1 MANLRDG
8 SHLTLP
14 HFLKSNY
21 DGPQGDHWPHRS
33 RACCVFHLPVFD
45 LALILRRFGAGR
57 NYTQKSSGTAVGPSR
72 WPERRCSRPS
82 RDGVS
87 CWRSRSISS
96 FVNGEKFLVI
106 VVLCSSMERVGMPT
120 TAVVTGKLME

>member
-45 LALILRRFGAGR
+45 LALIFAALWRREKLHPEEFGDGGGAVEVAGEAMLE
-57 NYTQKSSGTAVGPSR
+57 AVA
-72 WPERRCSRPS
+72 RRRELLAES
-82 RDGVS
+82 VH
-87 CWRSRSISS
+87 
-96 FVNGEKFLVI
+96 L
-106 VVLCSSMERVGMPT
+106 VLC
-120 TAVVTGKLME
+120 

>member
-1 MANLRDG
+1 MDYFFQAEDGIRD
-8 SHLTLP
+8 LTVTGVQTCDLP
-14 HFLKSNY
+14 ISFT
-21 DGPQGDHWPHRS
+21 
-33 RACCVFHLPVFD
+33 
-45 LALILRRFGAGR
+45 ALWRRR

-106 VVLCSSMERVGMPT
+106 VVFCSSMARVGMPT

>member
-1 MANLRDG
+1 MANLHDWG
-8 SHLTLP
+8 HLTLP
-14 HFLKSNY
+14 YFLKSNY
-21 DGPQGDHWPHRS
+21 DTPREGKLPASGLLRFQSFRVRFRS
-33 RACCVFHLPVFD
+33 AFA
-45 LALILRRFGAGR
+45 ALWRRR

-82 RDGVS
+82 LDSVS
-87 CWRSRSISS
+87 CWRRRSISS

-106 VVLCSSMERVGMPT
+106 VVFCSSMARVGMPT